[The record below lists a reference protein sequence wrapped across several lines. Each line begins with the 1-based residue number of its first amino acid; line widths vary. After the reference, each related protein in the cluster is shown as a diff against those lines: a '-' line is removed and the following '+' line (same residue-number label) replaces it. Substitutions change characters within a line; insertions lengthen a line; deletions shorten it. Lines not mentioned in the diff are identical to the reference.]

1 MKLHHKVQAVERV
14 FRELDKELAAFKDAT
29 GLYCIAGCGLC
40 CKKPDIAASPLE
52 FLPLAYHLFK
62 EEKALQWLEEI
73 QTQSDTT
80 ICLAFRAMLGQD
92 DKGFCSQY
100 NHRGLICRLFGF
112 SAMLDK
118 HGQPKLATCKT
129 IKNERP
135 EEFVKATRHIESGKK
150 VPVMRNHYF
159 KLRNIDPDLANMLIP
174 INQAIKIA
182 LDIVLS
188 YYAYRKPRRA

>member
-29 GLYCIAGCGLC
+29 GLHCISGCGLC

-62 EEKALQWLEEI
+62 ENKALQWLEQI
-73 QTQSDTT
+73 QHNPDES
-80 ICLAFRAMLGQD
+80 ICLIFRPMLGQH

-118 HGQPKLATCKT
+118 HGQPKLTTCKT
-129 IKNERP
+129 IKNETP
-135 EEFVKATRHIESGKK
+135 LEFAAATAHIEARKK
-150 VPVMRNHYF
+150 VPIMRNHYF
-159 KLRNIDPDLANMLIP
+159 KLRNIDPELANMLIP
-174 INQAIKIA
+174 INQAVKTA
-182 LDIVLS
+182 LEIVLS